1 MLDAAFYDETNA
13 TSKRG
18 PMNMLTLL
26 KDEFTMEDLI
36 LVRRKLGKSVDKR
49 AVKNQLS
56 LWKSRKFIKFDN
68 FEGFIK
74 KI

>member
-1 MLDAAFYDETNA
+1 
-13 TSKRG
+13 
-18 PMNMLTLL
+18 
-26 KDEFTMEDLI
+26 MEDLI
-36 LVRRKLGKSVDKR
+36 LVRKKLGKSVDKR